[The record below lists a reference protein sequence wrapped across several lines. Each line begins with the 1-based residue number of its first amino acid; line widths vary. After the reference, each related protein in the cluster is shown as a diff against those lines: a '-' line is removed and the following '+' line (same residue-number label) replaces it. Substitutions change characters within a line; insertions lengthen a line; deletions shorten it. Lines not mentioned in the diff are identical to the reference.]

1 MRFVKFLL
9 VTLAVGLG
17 AWIARLL
24 AHSKVPL
31 PEGSWREIPMD
42 ELERRK

>member
-1 MRFVKFLL
+1 MRFTKVVLI
-9 VTLAVGLG
+9 VVAAGIG

-31 PEGSWREIPMD
+31 PEGSWREISIED
-42 ELERRK
+42 LARKP